1 MTLIKC
7 SYEVLS
13 ALNLKAIF
21 LLPQSLLLCI
31 FVYLL
36 QLHMLHLLHH
46 RFNAL
51 FWGCWLWVALVRFK
65 LRHPVSHHN
74 YEFCQELFL
83 NIVSDKCFHGRQIM
97 CWLMISYWRKK
108 KKKNLPCSDKIFMMY
123 LEQIP
128 SCIRLCNWNVEQSEK
143 KAGAL
148 CCSLQRCRRQMLA
161 TSKLQWG
168 RWQCQ
173 LLNCAE
179 EWKLQ
184 AENRVFEILADVCL
198 FARFLCWHLMAAA
211 I

>member
-1 MTLIKC
+1 
-7 SYEVLS
+7 
-13 ALNLKAIF
+13 
-21 LLPQSLLLCI
+21 
-31 FVYLL
+31 
-36 QLHMLHLLHH
+36 MLHLLHH

-65 LRHPVSHHN
+65 LRHPASHYN
-74 YEFCQELFL
+74 YEFCQEVFL

-97 CWLMISYWRKK
+97 CWLMISYTLLEKK
-108 KKKNLPCSDKIFMMY
+108 KRIYHAVIKY
-123 LEQIP
+123 LW
-128 SCIRLCNWNVEQSEK
+128 CIWNKSHHVFASAIGMWSRAK

-198 FARFLCWHLMAAA
+198 SARFLCWHLMAAA